1 MEKLKEKERELKKK
15 KVQKGSY
22 QRNKTVSTF
31 RGGRDRDKDRNRTN
45 NNSKIYQENKSMGHF
60 LRKDK
65 DMRKKIDLKYIT
77 FTPRRGEEKSKSFL
91 ISKTDARTEV
101 ERNKRINEKKI
112 ITNLSIKGREDRQKS
127 KSKGKIIKK
136 EEKKEDKKEEKK
148 EEKKEDKKID
158 IKNKNNNKRSSRIS
172 IREKE
177 KDKKDTKKDIR
188 KEEKTKVEN
197 KNKSKFDDK
206 KEIKNIDKYKK
217 RESKI
222 KEEKKEIAKL
232 VKKEVKKDE
241 KKVEKKEEDSK
252 IEEKGKEE
260 MIEAKT
266 KLEENLDKE
275 KIDDKNG
282 EKNKEENLEKKEEKT
297 EIQKE
302 VQNPGNNALPIEKE
316 AINQQKE
323 NQSTSNLENKEEAK
337 EKEDPKKR
345 LFKYFSKNI
354 VHYLNYDEI
363 KTLLLLSKDSAKA
376 IIPFLKEL
384 NQKNLQESE
393 NDLNKL
399 KSNSNEEQY
408 KADIIP
414 LKLSKAS
421 IKALEKLNEE
431 EYQKLFTSEKAPD
444 NRDIILI
451 YRLFLQLLNKNDNN
465 KIKEQKDNEFWAYAR
480 DKLFV
485 NKEGNFGDYI
495 KTLIEQIDFSKEN
508 LKEVNDFCKI
518 YKDKLNQKYISSLCH
533 TTGLFFVFIRDILD
547 YCGIFESNKASLPLN
562 YQRLEYNYNFYKE
575 NEEKLNKI
583 CEKLK
588 I

>member
-15 KVQKGSY
+15 KVQKSSY

-31 RGGRDRDKDRNRTN
+31 RGGRDRDKDRNRTA

-65 DMRKKIDLKYIT
+65 ALNDRKKIDLKYIT

-101 ERNKRINEKKI
+101 ERNKKINEKKL
-112 ITNLSIKGREDRQKS
+112 ITNLSIKGREERQKS
-127 KSKGKIIKK
+127 KSKGKVI
-136 EEKKEDKKEEKK
+136 KKEEKK
-148 EEKKEDKKID
+148 EEKKVD
-158 IKNKNNNKRSSRIS
+158 IKNKNSKRSSRIS
-172 IREKE
+172 FREKE
-177 KDKKDTKKDIR
+177 KDKKDSKKDIK
-188 KEEKTKVEN
+188 KEEKTKMEN
-197 KNKSKFDDK
+197 KNKSKFEDK

-222 KEEKKEIAKL
+222 KEEKKEIPKL
-232 VKKEVKKDE
+232 VKKEVKKDY
-241 KKVEKKEEDSK
+241 KKVDKKEDSK
-252 IEEKGKEE
+252 IEEKKEHKHE
-260 MIEAKT
+260 EKEKEKDEIIIETKA
-266 KLEENLDKE
+266 KLEENLEKE
-275 KIDDKNG
+275 KIDDKNVD
-282 EKNKEENLEKKEEKT
+282 KKEEKT
-297 EIQKE
+297 EIKKE
-302 VQNPGNNALPIEKE
+302 EENIENNVPIIEKE
-316 AINQQKE
+316 IVNQHNEDQGSSK
-323 NQSTSNLENKEEAK
+323 LENKEETK

-345 LFKYFSKNI
+345 LSKYFSEKI
-354 VHYLNYDEI
+354 IRYLNYEEI
-363 KTLLLLSKDSAKA
+363 KTLLILSKDSAKS

-399 KSNSNEEQY
+399 KSNNNEDQY
-408 KADIIP
+408 KADIFT

-431 EYQKLFTSEKAPD
+431 EYQKLFISEKEPD
-444 NRDIILI
+444 NRDITLI
-451 YRLFLQLLNKNDNN
+451 YRLFLQLLNKSDNR
-465 KIKEQKDNEFWAYAR
+465 IKEQKDKEFWVLVR

-485 NKEGNFGDYI
+485 KKEGNFGDYI
-495 KTLIEQIDFSKEN
+495 KALIEQIDFSKEN

-547 YCGIFESNKASLPLN
+547 YCGIFESNKACLPLN
-562 YQRLEYNYNFYKE
+562 YQRLEYNYNFI
-575 NEEKLNKI
+575 LNY
-583 CEKLK
+583 L
-588 I
+588 